1 MKDSTMV
8 TLLAGRESKAASA
21 FLIILSS
28 VLLLVVLAML
38 VQRSDLTVENDRLG
52 RENAKLQI
60 SLDEAESRLVEV
72 FGEPI
77 LPTDE
82 FPGLIAMKFNEL
94 IPLDVGYARAILMM
108 EPSFSGDLV
117 SYQLLLENKDDSD
130 VLPEVSVEFFDRS
143 GEQVGVENVQLG
155 EVTVLGAGA
164 TRSVSGKF
172 RRLESD
178 RTAYFRIQTGK
189 QPLL

>member
-1 MKDSTMV
+1 MV

-38 VQRSDLTVENDRLG
+38 VQRSDLMVENDRLA

-117 SYQLLLENKDDSD
+117 SYQLLLENKDDGD
-130 VLPEVSVEFFDRS
+130 VFPEVSVEFFDRL
-143 GEQVGVENVQLG
+143 GEQVGEEKVHFG
-155 EVTVLGAGA
+155 EATVLSAGA

-178 RTAYFRIQTGK
+178 RIAYFRIQAGE
-189 QPLL
+189 QSLR